1 MVDGTALRVRRGVGQ
16 INGEG
21 RVLVG
26 GASQGGC
33 GSSEAEEAY
42 PMPTCSLIAVT
53 VDLISIVPLAHTS
66 SPVDSSDPSRP
77 SEVPSGQRQDG
88 AGSNEP
94 SKEGTGGGRG
104 ENVRSMLQML
114 ASRAGIE
121 ITFPAEGEEEESSE
135 GSEYEGE
142 SGEEEER

>member
-33 GSSEAEEAY
+33 GSSEGEEVY
-42 PMPTCSLIAVT
+42 PMATCFLIAVT
-53 VDLISIVPLAHTS
+53 VDLISIVSLARTS
-66 SPVDSSDPSRP
+66 SPVDSSDPGRP
-77 SEVPSGQRQDG
+77 SDAPSGQRQEG

-94 SKEGTGGGRG
+94 SKEGGGGGGR
-104 ENVRSMLQML
+104 EEKVRSMLQML

-142 SGEEEER
+142 EEGER